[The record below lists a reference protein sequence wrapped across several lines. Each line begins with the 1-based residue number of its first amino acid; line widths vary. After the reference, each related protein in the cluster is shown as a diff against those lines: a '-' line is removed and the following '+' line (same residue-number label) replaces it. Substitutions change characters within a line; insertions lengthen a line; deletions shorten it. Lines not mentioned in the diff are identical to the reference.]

1 MEGIESCDDFF
12 QLTQAIT
19 THMALHTTA
28 SETDRYP
35 IGRKKSNIAGLKMK
49 ATTRN
54 ATVVVYSVPV
64 DFCPEANMAT
74 SSVVGWAKKRN
85 QID

>member
-1 MEGIESCDDFF
+1 M
-12 QLTQAIT
+12 
-19 THMALHTTA
+19 
-28 SETDRYP
+28 
-35 IGRKKSNIAGLKMK
+35 AGLKMK

-64 DFCPEANMAT
+64 DFCPEANIAT
-74 SSVVGWAKKRN
+74 SSVVGWAKKRD